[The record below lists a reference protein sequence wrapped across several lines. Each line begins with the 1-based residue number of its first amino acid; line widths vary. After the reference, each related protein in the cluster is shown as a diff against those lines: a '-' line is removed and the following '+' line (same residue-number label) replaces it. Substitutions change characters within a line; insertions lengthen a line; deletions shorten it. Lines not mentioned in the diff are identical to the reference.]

1 MSIVL
6 DVGTIAMGFM
16 VSVGDKDVVN
26 SYYITRRNVITK
38 EQV

>member
-26 SYYITRRNVITK
+26 SYYK
-38 EQV
+38 EK